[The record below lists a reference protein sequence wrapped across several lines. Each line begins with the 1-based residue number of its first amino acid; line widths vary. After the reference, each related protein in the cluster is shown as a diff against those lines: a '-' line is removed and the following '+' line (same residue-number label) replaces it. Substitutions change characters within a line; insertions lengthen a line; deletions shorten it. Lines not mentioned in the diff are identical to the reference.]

1 MRVTILGCG
10 ASGGVPLIGC
20 DCAVCASDNPKN
32 KRTRVSILI
41 EVNGLRILVDTPPD
55 IRMQALRHNIQS
67 VDAIIYTHAHA
78 DHVHGIDDVRSF
90 NFHKN
95 AAIPVFADAQTLA
108 ELQERF
114 AYVFMPP
121 KPEYGWF
128 RPALIPHKIE
138 VSTNQPFT
146 IMDKVRVVPFEQI
159 HGSSQTTG
167 IKIDDFAYSTDVNNL
182 SDKSLQ
188 IIENVKLWIVDC
200 LRYDPAPT
208 HADLTKTLEWI
219 RRVKPAH
226 AVLTHMSHAFDYD
239 GLRAEL
245 PDHADPAYDGFT
257 LELP

>member
-114 AYVFMPP
+114 AYAFMPP
-121 KPEYGWF
+121 
-128 RPALIPHKIE
+128 
-138 VSTNQPFT
+138 
-146 IMDKVRVVPFEQI
+146 
-159 HGSSQTTG
+159 
-167 IKIDDFAYSTDVNNL
+167 
-182 SDKSLQ
+182 
-188 IIENVKLWIVDC
+188 
-200 LRYDPAPT
+200 
-208 HADLTKTLEWI
+208 
-219 RRVKPAH
+219 
-226 AVLTHMSHAFDYD
+226 
-239 GLRAEL
+239 
-245 PDHADPAYDGFT
+245 
-257 LELP
+257 